1 MSLGLIISSHVG
13 ELKGG
18 YRSNCSYSNGRGWTL
33 MEFNIDEWEVEKASA
48 KIKHG
53 DWRERVCVLM
63 ALLFLLIEREDP
75 LIFFFF

>member
-1 MSLGLIISSHVG
+1 
-13 ELKGG
+13 
-18 YRSNCSYSNGRGWTL
+18 

-75 LIFFFF
+75 LFFFF